1 LNINTQQLL
10 IGIGLG
16 LFVAYL
22 ARKAGSLSR
31 SGAVAAAIIGGI
43 TFGLGGLLPAILLL
57 TFFITSSLLS
67 RVGGRRK
74 LVVATA
80 FEKGGE
86 RDYGQVFANGGIA
99 SLFVV
104 LFALTNEKLWLI
116 GMIGAFAAVIADTW
130 ATELGVLARRHPR
143 LITTWSV
150 VEPGTSG
157 GVTLEGS
164 MAGIAGAGLIGLI
177 GGLGL
182 NDGSTM
188 VASAIGGILGAT
200 FDSILGATVQ
210 VIYFCQTCDKQTE
223 RHTEHVCGS
232 ETVYLRGWMWLSNDM
247 VNFIS
252 SILGALTSIG
262 IWSIIS

>member
-1 LNINTQQLL
+1 MNLNPQQLL
-10 IGIGLG
+10 IGIGLA

-99 SLFVV
+99 SLFVT

-143 LITTWSV
+143 LITTWST

-157 GVTLEGS
+157 AVTLEGS

-188 VASAIGGILGAT
+188 VASTIGGILGAT

-223 RHTEHVCGS
+223 RHPEHMCGS

-262 IWSIIS
+262 IWSIIT

>member
-1 LNINTQQLL
+1 MNLNPQQLL
-10 IGIGLG
+10 IGIGLA

-99 SLFVV
+99 SLFVI

-116 GMIGAFAAVIADTW
+116 GIADTW

-143 LITTWSV
+143 LITTWST

-157 GVTLEGS
+157 AVTLEGS

-188 VASAIGGILGAT
+188 VASTIGGILGAT

-223 RHTEHVCGS
+223 RHPEHMCGS

-262 IWSIIS
+262 IWSIIT